1 MTEFPHQLQV
11 ESSMACNARCMF
23 CPRPTLKR
31 KGGVMKDWLF
41 EKILAEA
48 HDFKPHLNHI
58 ALFYMGEPLIFPRLF
73 QWMQRLREEQFQ
85 TSIFT
90 NALALTPDKATKLVS
105 FSDIITDVVLSLDGM
120 DSETYQDIMG
130 IDYDTVRSNVIAFVK
145 ENAGKIKVSGNC
157 ALFSKSQPFMHKW
170 QETWSEVLPDV
181 SLRPHSMYN
190 YAGLIHD
197 ELEHRAD
204 EKHAPAKC
212 SRLWHISILWDGR
225 VNLCCMDP
233 EGQVV
238 LGDVKENTLWEIFH
252 GELPTYYREMH
263 NKGRFSELLLCK
275 DCNMNILL
283 KEKRSG

>member
-11 ESSMACNARCMF
+11 ESSTACNASCVF
-23 CPRPTLKR
+23 CVRPNMKR

-58 ALFYMGEPLIFPRLF
+58 ALFYMGAPLIFPRLF

-90 NALALTPDKATKLVS
+90 NALGLTPEISSKLVS
-105 FSDIITDVVLSLDGM
+105 FSDIITDVVFSLNAV
-120 DSETYQDIMG
+120 DSMTYQEIMG
-130 IDYDTVRSNVIAFVK
+130 IDYDTVRSNVAGFIK
-145 ENAGKIKVSGNC
+145 KNDGKIKVSVHSV
-157 ALFSKSQPFMHKW
+157 LFSKSQPFIHRW
-170 QETWSEVLPDV
+170 AETWQDLFPDMPLTPGV
-181 SLRPHSMYN
+181 MLN

-204 EKHAPAKC
+204 EQHAPAIC

-238 LGDVKENTLWEIFH
+238 LGDVKENTLSEIFH
-252 GELPTYYREMH
+252 GELPTHYREMH
-263 NKGRFSELLLCK
+263 NQGRFSELPLCK